1 MIRRWAKA
9 VYEQLDIV
17 VSRLGEHRLIDQA
30 AALTYYSVLSIFP
43 GLLALFSLLGFVG
56 HGTQDA
62 IVEMLEEL
70 PDGPVQDL
78 VIAAVHNISEPGAAT
93 GALIFGTAIA
103 IYSASNY
110 VGAFIRSA
118 AVILEI
124 DDNRRFFVTIPLRI
138 GLTALL
144 TVLAIVTAVAIVL
157 TGPIAAEFT
166 RVTGL
171 HANAV
176 GGWGVIKWPIV
187 LLLFY
192 TALGL
197 LYSLGPDHRDKRFR
211 FATAGS
217 TLALV
222 LWLIASLLFSLYVAN
237 FGHFN
242 RTFGSL
248 AGMAIFL
255 IWLNLSNLAVLLG
268 LELDHELARYRKAH
282 GHGAF
287 SRERFAHEAP
297 STDAPEVDAVDPPS

>member
-1 MIRRWAKA
+1 MIKRWAKA

-17 VSRLGEHRLIDQA
+17 FSRFGQHRLTDQA

-62 IVEMLEEL
+62 IVEMLGEL

-78 VIAAVHNISEPGAAT
+78 IIAAVNNIREPGAAT
-93 GALIFGTAIA
+93 SALIFGTAVA
-103 IYSASNY
+103 VYSASNY

-118 AVILEI
+118 AVILDI
-124 DDNRRFFVTIPLRI
+124 DDERRFFVTIPLRI
-138 GLTALL
+138 GLTAILM
-144 TVLAIVTAVAIVL
+144 VLAIVTAVAIVL

-166 RVTGL
+166 RLTGL

-176 GGWGVIKWPIV
+176 GGWGVIKWPIL

-192 TALGL
+192 VALGL
-197 LYSLGPDHRDKRFR
+197 LYSLGPDHTRKRFR

-268 LELDHELARYRKAH
+268 LELDHELARFKKVH
-282 GHGAF
+282 GYSAF
-287 SRERFAHEAP
+287 SRARF
-297 STDAPEVDAVDPPS
+297 SQKDEVDADPDVEAVDPPS